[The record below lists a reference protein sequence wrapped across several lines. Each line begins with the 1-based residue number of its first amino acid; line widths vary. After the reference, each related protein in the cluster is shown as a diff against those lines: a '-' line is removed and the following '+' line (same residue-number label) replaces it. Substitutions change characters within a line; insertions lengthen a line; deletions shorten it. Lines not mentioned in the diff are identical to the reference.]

1 MANGVL
7 GLLREIFI
15 DKKAELDRDFY
26 SKSEEIEKQLEKEN
40 PKFREL
46 TGEIKAKNEQ
56 RDKLREEIEKLEE
69 TKKKLFPN
77 AWDAKKK
84 AEENLKNDYL
94 KLRVKTT
101 LNGMPKE
108 RVKKMVEQFHNK
120 DYLAEAMGGS

>member
-7 GLLREIFI
+7 TLLRDIHH
-15 DKKAELDRDFY
+15 DKQSELERDY
-26 SKSEEIEKQLEKEN
+26 YQRCEEVEKQLAKEN

-46 TGEIKAKNEQ
+46 TGKIKAKNEQ

-69 TKKKLFPN
+69 AKKKLFPN